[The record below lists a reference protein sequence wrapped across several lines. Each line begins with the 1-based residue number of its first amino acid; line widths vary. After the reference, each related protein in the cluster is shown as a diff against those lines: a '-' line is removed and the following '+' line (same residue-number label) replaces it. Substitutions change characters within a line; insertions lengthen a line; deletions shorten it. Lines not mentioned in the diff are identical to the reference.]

1 MKTTEEPIVI
11 EQSFNLPAAEVWSAI
26 TVHERMIK
34 WFFEDIPDFK
44 AEVGFTTV
52 FTVTCEDR
60 VYPHRWKITEVIEH
74 KLIRYD
80 WRYDGY
86 EGVADVVFELI
97 EGDGTTTCRVTHT
110 MLSDSDNN
118 IPEFQRPAGVEG
130 WTYFIRNALK
140 NYLASSA

>member
-11 EQSFNLPAAEVWSAI
+11 EQAFDLPATEVWSAI

-34 WFFEDIPDFK
+34 WFFEDIPDFR
-44 AEVGFTTV
+44 AEVGFTTL

-60 VYPHRWKITEVIEH
+60 AFPHRWKITEVIENQ
-74 KLIRYD
+74 LIRYD

-97 EGDGTTTCRVTHT
+97 AGDGTTLRLTHT
-110 MLSDSDNN
+110 MVTDSDNA

-130 WTYFIRNALK
+130 WTYFIQNTLK
-140 NYLASSA
+140 AHLAPAS